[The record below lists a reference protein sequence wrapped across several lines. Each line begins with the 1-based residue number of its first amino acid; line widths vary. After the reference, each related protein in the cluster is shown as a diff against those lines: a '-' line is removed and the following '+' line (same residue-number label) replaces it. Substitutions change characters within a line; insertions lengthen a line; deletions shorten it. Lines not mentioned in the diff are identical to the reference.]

1 VKVANVDQ
9 MRAIERRSADAGV
22 LWQEL
27 MENAGLATAL
37 EVKRYV
43 EDVVGLSI
51 LVLVGSGNNGGD
63 GLVAAR
69 YLHDWGAQV
78 HIYLYTN
85 RPDNDTNLALAQQR
99 NIPTTEASADKNLGI
114 LDDVLSYVD
123 IVIDSLLGTG
133 KARPIDGAMKDILGK
148 VCATTMEDPDV
159 TLVAVDLPSGLDAD
173 SGVCDPACLHVDL
186 TVTLG
191 YLKTGLFTFPAWYHI
206 GELIVVDVGFV
217 EGLADDVITEII
229 TPWWVGDSL
238 PCRPKDAN
246 KGTFGKLMTVAGSIN
261 YVGAAYLACQSAARV
276 GTGLVTLAT
285 PKTLQLM
292 LAAKV
297 VEATYIPLPESES
310 GIISP
315 DAADVI
321 KQQIS
326 GYDAL
331 LVGCGIGQGDSV
343 KEFIKSLL
351 LISKIKIPVIVDA
364 DGLNIL
370 AQIPNWWH
378 KLSGDVIITPHPG
391 EMSRLTGLTVEEVQK
406 NRIEVARKYAAEWN
420 IVIVLKG
427 AHTVVAAP
435 DGEVKLSTVANSGL
449 ASAGTGDVLAGAVA
463 GLVAQGL
470 YPFTAAA
477 CGVYLHAD
485 AGEAVVE
492 ELGDTGM
499 IASDLLPVLPMVILE
514 AKKTLAFKMNVL
526 Y

>member
-1 VKVANVDQ
+1 
-9 MRAIERRSADAGV
+9 
-22 LWQEL
+22 
-27 MENAGLATAL
+27 
-37 EVKRYV
+37 
-43 EDVVGLSI
+43 
-51 LVLVGSGNNGGD
+51 
-63 GLVAAR
+63 
-69 YLHDWGAQV
+69 
-78 HIYLYTN
+78 
-85 RPDNDTNLALAQQR
+85 
-99 NIPTTEASADKNLGI
+99 
-114 LDDVLSYVD
+114 
-123 IVIDSLLGTG
+123 
-133 KARPIDGAMKDILGK
+133 
-148 VCATTMEDPDV
+148 
-159 TLVAVDLPSGLDAD
+159 
-173 SGVCDPACLHVDL
+173 
-186 TVTLG
+186 
-191 YLKTGLFTFPAWYHI
+191 
-206 GELIVVDVGFV
+206 
-217 EGLADDVITEII
+217 
-229 TPWWVGDSL
+229 
-238 PCRPKDAN
+238 
-246 KGTFGKLMTVAGSIN
+246 
-261 YVGAAYLACQSAARV
+261 
-276 GTGLVTLAT
+276 
-285 PKTLQLM
+285 M